1 MQFVPVKT
9 ISQFPRLLMG
19 NNSSSFLFSPN
30 FDRYIDYTQTEKKF
44 IIRNLNYENKQDNSE
59 NADTIPISTD
69 IVSTKDYSEKPVKE
83 CIQFLA
89 SRMMFVDDKIIRII
103 NEQGVDILLEIG
115 CGSNKQ
121 EMKLLSF
128 TKVDNF

>member
-44 IIRNLNYENKQDNSE
+44 IIRNLNYENNQDNSE

-115 CGSNKQ
+115 CGSNK
-121 EMKLLSF
+121 
-128 TKVDNF
+128 